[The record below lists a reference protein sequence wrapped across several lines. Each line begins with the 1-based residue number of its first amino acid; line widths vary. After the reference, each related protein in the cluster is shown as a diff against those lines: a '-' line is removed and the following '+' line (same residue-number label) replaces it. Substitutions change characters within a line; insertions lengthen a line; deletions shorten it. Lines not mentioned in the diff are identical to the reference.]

1 VNTRPLA
8 LMLLALA
15 CLAAQAHAE
24 MRALLVGVSSYPT
37 LDKRYQLEG
46 PRNDVRLMRE
56 VLLQRGFAAAQITL
70 LADGLSEAPPT
81 RDNVL
86 AALDRLAGAA
96 QPGDTVFIHFA
107 GHGSQQPVD
116 RNTPEGKDEPDGLSE
131 TFLPLDV
138 GRWEGGTHTVKNA
151 IVDHELRA
159 RVDRITDRG
168 AFVWGVFDSC
178 HSATLVRGSDE
189 RRLRYRR
196 VDPLDLGL
204 KKADITQTRPGSSKA
219 RAGALGNAG
228 RGRGGS
234 AFFYAAQTTELA
246 PEFELPL
253 GDPRHQA
260 HGLFSFMVARAL
272 ALGEPM
278 SYRQMSQYVLAQY
291 GAINDSRATP
301 LFSGTGLDTAVLG
314 QQTLPVRQWPLLLR
328 PSLRVPVGSLSMVAK
343 GAVFAVVAGPLSK
356 SEDVL
361 GYLQATSV
369 ELTGTELEPV
379 AHAGRPAPRL
389 GEMKP
394 GAYARLM
401 SSPLEYVLRVAV
413 DAAAC
418 PRDCAALAAV
428 SDLQAQAVKGAD
440 VKWVGR
446 DDGPDVLVEL
456 HRDRVLFLPPTQ
468 QGDDAAAKSGA
479 VGFATQGK
487 RRAGLAQALGAH
499 LHSIARSRNLLRLAA
514 RYVSATRANALTVT
528 LKHLPAAGHALQTI
542 TAERVPLLRNRDMVA
557 LTMANKGTVALDTT
571 VLYADA
577 NYGILSLFPS
587 TGAGEINR
595 LEPGSSLTIDDI
607 GIEAS
612 GVVGIERVLVITA
625 EATPQTEQADFSWL
639 GQAALTTKRGQ
650 ESEDMK
656 AFLDA
661 AFADYATRGS
671 SQPAVPSGRIGMQ
684 VFTFN
689 VQR

>member
-1 VNTRPLA
+1 
-8 LMLLALA
+8 MLLVLA
-15 CLAAQAHAE
+15 GLAAPAHAE

-37 LDKRYQLEG
+37 LDKRHQLEG

-56 VLLQRGFAAAQITL
+56 LLLQRGFAAAQITL
-70 LADGLSEAPPT
+70 LADGLSEAAPT
-81 RDNVL
+81 RGNIL
-86 AALDRLAGAA
+86 AALDRLAATA

-131 TFLPLDV
+131 TFLPQDV
-138 GRWEGGTHTVKNA
+138 GRWDGDAHTVKNA

-159 RVDRITDRG
+159 RVDHITDRG
-168 AFVWGVFDSC
+168 AFVWGVFDAC

-204 KKADITQTRPGSSKA
+204 KKADFTQVRPGTSKA
-219 RAGALGNAG
+219 QTGALGNAAHT
-228 RGRGGS
+228 RGGS
-234 AFFYAAQTTELA
+234 AFFYAAQTTEPA

-278 SYRQMSQYVLAQY
+278 SYRQMSQYVLTQY
-291 GAINDSRATP
+291 GAISDSRATP

-314 QQTLPVRQWPLLLR
+314 QQALPVRQWPLSLG
-328 PSLRVPVGSLSMVAK
+328 PALRVPVGSLAMVAK

-356 SEDVL
+356 SDDAL

-369 ELTGTELEPV
+369 ELAAAELEPV
-379 AHAGRPAPRL
+379 ARAGRPAPKP
-389 GEMKP
+389 GELKP
-394 GAYARLM
+394 GAYARLV

-413 DAAAC
+413 DASAC
-418 PRDCAALAAV
+418 PRDCAVAATLAQ
-428 SDLQAQAVKGAD
+428 LQTQSITGAD
-440 VKWVGR
+440 VQWVRR

-468 QGDDAAAKSGA
+468 QGDDAAAKRGA
-479 VGFATQGK
+479 VGFATAGK
-487 RRAGLAQALGAH
+487 DSAALAQALASH
-499 LHSIARSRNLLRLAA
+499 LHAIARSRNLLRLAA
-514 RYVSATRANALTVT
+514 RYASAPHGNALTVT
-528 LKHLPAAGHALQTI
+528 LKHLPAAGHPLQVI
-542 TAERVPLLRNRDMVA
+542 AAERVPLLRNKDKLA
-557 LTMANKGTVALDTT
+557 LTMANPGAKALDVT

-577 NYGILSLFPS
+577 NYGIQSLFPS
-587 TGAGEINR
+587 VGEINR

-607 GIEAS
+607 GIEANE
-612 GVVGIERVLVITA
+612 VVGIERVLVITA
-625 EATPQTEQADFSWL
+625 EATPQTERADFSRL
-639 GQAALTTKRGQ
+639 GQAALNTQRGQ
-650 ESEDMK
+650 ESDDMK

-671 SQPAVPSGRIGMQ
+671 SQPAVPSGRTGMQ